1 MFRNFLIS
9 YNMSQC
15 SPLGTLWNRPCG
27 NGLGGWL
34 LGPWEETGADRE
46 GPSRRPQGE
55 ALTSD
60 LGLLGSPAWR
70 KSSRRLTG
78 LWAPRTEQAS
88 LVPALSPLV
97 KGHPGRSFP
106 PVVLLRYFKILP
118 PFYRGEK

>member
-34 LGPWEETGADRE
+34 LGPWEETGADWE

-55 ALTSD
+55 PLTSD
-60 LGLLGSPAWR
+60 LGLLGNPPWCPHSP
-70 KSSRRLTG
+70 
-78 LWAPRTEQAS
+78 
-88 LVPALSPLV
+88 PLV
-97 KGHPGRSFP
+97 KGHPSRSFP